1 MQEQRNHPRPRQAE
15 APVQEHPSHH
25 PPRQAGAPTQE
36 QRNHH
41 RPRQAEAL
49 MQKRRG
55 RIPFQ
60 EQEKFALFGPALTSV
75 ATTRPSGAPLKR
87 PGLHSP
93 NSEDSLTACTPR
105 NTTRDSLDFPKI
117 RATRA
122 SNTAKVTPCNA

>member
-1 MQEQRNHPRPRQAE
+1 MEIASPLGGRSPKEVHSPAEITDFIFHDPHNSATADHPCRRDEAE
-15 APVQEHPSHH
+15 FRS
-25 PPRQAGAPTQE
+25 
-36 QRNHH
+36 
-41 RPRQAEAL
+41 
-49 MQKRRG
+49 
-55 RIPFQ
+55 Q

-122 SNTAKVTPCNA
+122 SNTAKVTIADLFLAV

>member
-1 MQEQRNHPRPRQAE
+1 MLLLRQLKLQLL
-15 APVQEHPSHH
+15 PL
-25 PPRQAGAPTQE
+25 RGCAGELGLLQPGS
-36 QRNHH
+36 
-41 RPRQAEAL
+41 PG
-49 MQKRRG
+49 KRRG

-105 NTTRDSLDFPKI
+105 NTTRDSLDFPQI

-122 SNTAKVTPCNA
+122 SNTAKVTIADLFLAV

>member
-1 MQEQRNHPRPRQAE
+1 MKP
-15 APVQEHPSHH
+15 
-25 PPRQAGAPTQE
+25 
-36 QRNHH
+36 
-41 RPRQAEAL
+41 AL
-49 MQKRRG
+49 KFPAKIKHGDSISSGSNFIPGVSPETPALLLAKRRG

-93 NSEDSLTACTPR
+93 NSEDPLTACTPK

-122 SNTAKVTPCNA
+122 SNTAKVTIADLFLVV

>member
-1 MQEQRNHPRPRQAE
+1 MEIASPLGGNFLPGVFPE
-15 APVQEHPSHH
+15 TP
-25 PPRQAGAPTQE
+25 
-36 QRNHH
+36 
-41 RPRQAEAL
+41 AL
-49 MQKRRG
+49 LLAKRRG

-117 RATRA
+117 RA
-122 SNTAKVTPCNA
+122 SNTAKIADLFLAV

>member
-1 MQEQRNHPRPRQAE
+1 MLDQSGVGLSFEDVMMFR
-15 APVQEHPSHH
+15 
-25 PPRQAGAPTQE
+25 
-36 QRNHH
+36 
-41 RPRQAEAL
+41 L
-49 MQKRRG
+49 KRRG

-93 NSEDSLTACTPR
+93 NSEDALTACTPR

-122 SNTAKVTPCNA
+122 SNTAKVTIADLFLAV